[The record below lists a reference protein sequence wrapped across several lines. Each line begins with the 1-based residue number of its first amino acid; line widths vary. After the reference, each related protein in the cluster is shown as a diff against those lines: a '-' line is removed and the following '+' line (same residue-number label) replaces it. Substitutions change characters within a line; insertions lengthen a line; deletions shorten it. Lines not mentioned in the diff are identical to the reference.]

1 MRLAAVVL
9 MFAFAAAGCGSAKDL
24 GPQSCQEYYELN
36 VAGISPASQAFCL
49 TQGSKTAGNCC
60 VGDNQCISKV
70 CCGWGQTTCPAPRLS
85 CECVGP

>member
-1 MRLAAVVL
+1 MRLAAIVL
-9 MFAFAAAGCGSAKDL
+9 MFAFAAAGCGAKDA

-36 VAGISPASQAFCL
+36 AGGISAANQAFCL
-49 TQGSKTAGNCC
+49 TQGSKVDGNCC

-70 CCGWGQTTCPAPRLS
+70 CCGWNQTTCAAPRAS